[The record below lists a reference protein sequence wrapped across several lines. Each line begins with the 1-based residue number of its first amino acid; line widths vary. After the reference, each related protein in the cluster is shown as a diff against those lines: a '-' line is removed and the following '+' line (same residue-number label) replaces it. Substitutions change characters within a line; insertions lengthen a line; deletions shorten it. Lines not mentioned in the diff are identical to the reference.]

1 MLDPDVFL
9 LDEPTNHL
17 DIAFTVKFKTISNE
31 KVSKRSTSL
40 LLATHGINYV
50 NEFCDD
56 LILML
61 GDGKL
66 IFGKTQ
72 EILTEKNLSTA
83 FNCKILRF
91 SNGISTIFH

>member
-1 MLDPDVFL
+1 MLDPDVFH

-17 DIAFTVKFKTISNE
+17 DIVFTAKSKTISKE
-31 KVSKRSTSL
+31 RVSKRSTSL
-40 LLATHGINYV
+40 LLATHDINYA
-50 NEFCDD
+50 NEVCDD

-66 IFGKTQ
+66 ILGKTQ